1 MLITDGDLMEN
12 TKANHRKASDKLQ
25 HPEADGNELANAWHD
40 D

>member
-1 MLITDGDLMEN
+1 MLITDDDLMEN

-25 HPEADGNELANAWHD
+25 HREADGNEPANAWHD